1 MFFENIQLTKTEKN
15 IFERFGLPTSKYQIR
30 HLIGCSINKYKKT
43 ISRDMKKFKKI
54 CSEVFFNSVSLTILP
69 DIEAVT
75 VPTAVYNASFTS
87 SSLDCLTPIGP
98 NSIAESCADSLSNS
112 GTSSFDSQLFPK
124 LRNDQLTPR
133 KKVLKQ
139 RLSILANE
147 VATKSPKHKKDLK
160 TLREK
165 IRSKP
170 YRLKQ
175 LNQTIARKEITTRQ
189 LREKLNKNC
198 SNLKLKQLQNANL
211 YLKRQLVS
219 AQNQLSSVTAIL
231 KKQLVDK
238 NVEIQVLQNDMLIL
252 QEKLESIQETEQN
265 SRHFKS
271 YSTSIRALIY
281 DMLMCHVPS
290 HSVPL
295 LLHKIGEHTG
305 YYFSDIPHCTTVE
318 QMMRELGVIS
328 DLQTAEIALSTKDL
342 TLGFDAT
349 TQEGIHENAVHF
361 TTQTKC
367 VVVAIDQLAGS
378 TANDYQSHIT
388 QSIDHLAKLYCDFYQ
403 QKYLE
408 LRSTIISNISNTMSD
423 QVATNHATVT
433 KLNNLWQKS
442 LNELNCHLHPLDTI
456 TSACKS
462 SLKALETSQG
472 NLFGKNCVAANI
484 VVQLNKLRYKDGK
497 GDPKGFVQRI
507 QNREK
512 TESREIEKK
521 LRRSREKI
529 GVSIIFCYKN

>member
-1 MFFENIQLTKTEKN
+1 M
-15 IFERFGLPTSKYQIR
+15 
-30 HLIGCSINKYKKT
+30 
-43 ISRDMKKFKKI
+43 
-54 CSEVFFNSVSLTILP
+54 
-69 DIEAVT
+69 
-75 VPTAVYNASFTS
+75 
-87 SSLDCLTPIGP
+87 
-98 NSIAESCADSLSNS
+98 
-112 GTSSFDSQLFPK
+112 
-124 LRNDQLTPR
+124 
-133 KKVLKQ
+133 
-139 RLSILANE
+139 ANE
-147 VATKSPKHKKDLK
+147 VATKSLKHKKDFK

-175 LNQTIARKEITTRQ
+175 LNQTIARKEITIRQ

-231 KKQLVDK
+231 KNQLVDK

-265 SRHFKS
+265 SRHSKS

-305 YYFSDIPHCTTVE
+305 YCFSDIPHRTTVE

-349 TQEGIHENAVHF
+349 TQEGIHVNAVHI

-367 VVVAIDQLAGS
+367 MVVAIDQLAGS

-388 QSIDHLAKLYCDFYQ
+388 QSIDHLAKLYSDFYL

-408 LRSTIISNISNTMSD
+408 LQSTIISNISNTMSD
-423 QVATNHATVT
+423 RVATNHATVT

-442 LNELNCHLHPLDTI
+442 LNELNCHLHPLNTI

-462 SLKALETSQG
+462 SLKALE
-472 NLFGKNCVAANI
+472 NLT
-484 VVQLNKLRYKDGK
+484 
-497 GDPKGFVQRI
+497 
-507 QNREK
+507 RE
-512 TESREIEKK
+512 S
-521 LRRSREKI
+521 
-529 GVSIIFCYKN
+529 FW